1 MSPMVTAIKLVM
13 KQKGYYTGEDLTIV
27 VKDDKESFDMA
38 ARQAAYFDV
47 RMGSED
53 YNWTEFVYRDK
64 EAEEVV
70 GYVNVTLADM
80 DDNGKPYFVIN
91 EIGCRLDIKPSEFC
105 DLLKQAGRPITE
117 DNEFKGFIEAIAA

>member
-53 YNWTEFVYRDK
+53 YNWTEFVYPTRK
-64 EAEEVV
+64 
-70 GYVNVTLADM
+70 
-80 DDNGKPYFVIN
+80 
-91 EIGCRLDIKPSEFC
+91 
-105 DLLKQAGRPITE
+105 LK
-117 DNEFKGFIEAIAA
+117 K